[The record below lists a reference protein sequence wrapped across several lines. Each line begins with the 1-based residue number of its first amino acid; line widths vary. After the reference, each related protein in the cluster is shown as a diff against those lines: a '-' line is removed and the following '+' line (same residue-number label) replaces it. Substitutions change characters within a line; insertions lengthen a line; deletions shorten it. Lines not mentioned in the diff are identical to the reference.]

1 MVQGCMLVIQKKCGA
16 DNCNKCEEL
25 RCHNIRIVCRITNKN
40 ISVCQGHA
48 DMLLE
53 YLNTFMDLEVM
64 WKKAHDISLEGV
76 FSMAKDEAL
85 IEYVN
90 KLPDDAHKKN
100 LLSILNIIDI
110 LSTQL

>member
-1 MVQGCMLVIQKKCGA
+1 MLVIQKKCGA
-16 DNCNKCEEL
+16 ENCNNCEEK
-25 RCHNIRIVCRITNKN
+25 RCHNVPIVCRITNSN
-40 ISVCQGHA
+40 IPVCQGHA
-48 DMLLE
+48 DMLQE
-53 YLNTFMDLEVM
+53 YFDTFMDLEIM

-90 KLPDDAHKKN
+90 KLPENTNEKQ
-100 LLSILNIIDI
+100 IMLNVLKIIDI